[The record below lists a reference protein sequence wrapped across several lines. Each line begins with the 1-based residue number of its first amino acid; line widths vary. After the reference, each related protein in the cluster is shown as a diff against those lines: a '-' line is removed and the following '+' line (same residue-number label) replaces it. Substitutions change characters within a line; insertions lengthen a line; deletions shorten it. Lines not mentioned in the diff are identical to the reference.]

1 MLKRTLMSAVVL
13 VLCAVPTPAQS
24 AKNPEF
30 QKIADA
36 FVAAWNKA
44 DAKALAALHA
54 ENCITSGGD
63 TGQLVGRAAVEQD
76 FTKAFA
82 ATLKGTKLIVTPGN
96 ERTDQPRPRGHQ
108 RHLGNH
114 GPHAAAPR
122 GGHQGPLHQHLG
134 QTGREVADRQFSS
147 LSSTGEAVDYRG
159 SRSVEAG
166 TAPRAT
172 LEPCTRGHT

>member
-96 ERTDQPRPRGHQ
+96 ERTINPDLAVISGSWEIT
-108 RHLGNH
+108 
-114 GPHAAAPR
+114 GPTPPPPGAA
-122 GGHQGPLHQHLG
+122 
-134 QTGREVADRQFSS
+134 
-147 LSSTGEAVDYRG
+147 
-159 SRSVEAG
+159 
-166 TAPRAT
+166 
-172 LEPCTRGHT
+172 TRGIYFNTLVKQGGKWLIASLAAIPAPAKP

>member
-24 AKNPEF
+24 TKNPEF

-82 ATLKGTKLIVTPGN
+82 ATLKGTKLIVTRLATRFAELPLPN
-96 ERTDQPRPRGHQ
+96 PR
-108 RHLGNH
+108 
-114 GPHAAAPR
+114 
-122 GGHQGPLHQHLG
+122 
-134 QTGREVADRQFSS
+134 
-147 LSSTGEAVDYRG
+147 
-159 SRSVEAG
+159 
-166 TAPRAT
+166 
-172 LEPCTRGHT
+172 

>member
-13 VLCAVPTPAQS
+13 LLCAIPTPAQP

-30 QKIADA
+30 QKVADA
-36 FVAAWNKA
+36 FVAAWNKG

-63 TGQLVGRAAVEQD
+63 TGQLVGRGAVEQD

-96 ERTDQPRPRGHQ
+96 ERMINPDLAVTSGTWEIT
-108 RHLGNH
+108 
-114 GPHAAAPR
+114 GPTPPPPGAATKGVYINTLVKQ
-122 GGHQGPLHQHLG
+122 GGKWLI
-134 QTGREVADRQFSS
+134 ASS
-147 LSSTGEAVDYRG
+147 A
-159 SRSVEAG
+159 AIPA
-166 TAPRAT
+166 TAKP
-172 LEPCTRGHT
+172 

>member
-13 VLCAVPTPAQS
+13 VLCAVPMPAQS

-36 FVAAWNKA
+36 FVAAWNKG

-76 FTKAFA
+76 MTKAFA
-82 ATLKGTKLIVTPGN
+82 AELKGTKLVVRPSN
-96 ERTDQPRPRGHQ
+96 ERTINPD
-108 RHLGNH
+108 LGVTSGTWEVT
-114 GPHAAAPR
+114 GPTPPPPGALTKGLYINTLVKQ
-122 GGHQGPLHQHLG
+122 GGKWLIASS
-134 QTGREVADRQFSS
+134 VAFPPP
-147 LSSTGEAVDYRG
+147 AK
-159 SRSVEAG
+159 
-166 TAPRAT
+166 P
-172 LEPCTRGHT
+172 